1 MSVINTNIN
10 ALTAQA
16 SIARTDQQMSVAMQ
30 ELSTGLRINSAK
42 DDAAGMAI
50 STRMTAQ
57 INGLNQA
64 VRNAQDGISMVQTAD
79 GAYTEVTNMLQR
91 MRELSVQ
98 AANDTL
104 SSTDRTNIQT
114 EYNAL
119 STQIDAIGT
128 NTTWNGKK
136 ILNSDAGDFNI
147 QTGAASS
154 DTTNVTIHAF
164 VDTVGTAVS
173 GGDLSSAT
181 NAQSAIDTIDTAMD
195 TINSERATLGASI
208 NSLQYTI
215 NSLTNTSTNMSAS
228 RSRIQDT
235 DFSQATAELA
245 RTQII
250 KQASTAMLAQA
261 NQQPQSVLSLL
272 KQ

>member
-16 SIARTDQQMSVAMQ
+16 SIARTDQQMGVAMNQ
-30 ELSTGLRINSAK
+30 LSTGLRINSAK
-42 DDAAGMAI
+42 DDAAGLAI

-64 VRNAQDGISMVQTAD
+64 VRNAQDGMSMLQTAD

-104 SSTDRTNIQT
+104 GTTDRTNLQT
-114 EYNAL
+114 EYSAL

-128 NTTWNGKK
+128 NTTWNGKS
-136 ILNSDAGDFNI
+136 ILSTDAGDFNI

-154 DTTNVTIHAF
+154 DTTSVTVNAF
-164 VDTVGTAVS
+164 STTVGTAVAS
-173 GGDLSSAT
+173 GDLSSAT
-181 NAQSAIDTIDTAMD
+181 NAQSTMDNIDTAMD
-195 TINSERATLGASI
+195 SINSERASLGAAV
-208 NSLQYTI
+208 NSLQYTV

-228 RSRIQDT
+228 RSRIEDT
-235 DFSQATAELA
+235 DFSQATAELS

-261 NQQPQSVLSLL
+261 NQQPQSVLALL
-272 KQ
+272 K